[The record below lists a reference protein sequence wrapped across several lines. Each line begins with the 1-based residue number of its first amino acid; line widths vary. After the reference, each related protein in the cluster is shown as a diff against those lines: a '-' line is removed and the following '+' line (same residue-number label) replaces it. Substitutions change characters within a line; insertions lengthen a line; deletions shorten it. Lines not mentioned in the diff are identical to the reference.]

1 MKTYEYL
8 DIFREERVEPQAEKK
23 STIIAMFVYLNIL
36 IYFVEN

>member
-8 DIFREERVEPQAEKK
+8 DIFRKK
-23 STIIAMFVYLNIL
+23 ELSHRQKKLAIIAMFVYLSIL